1 MEVPSMLTTSSM
13 ASDSKAKEEH
23 YPAFL
28 HVTLKMVNIEG
39 NWQYTMRK
47 LLRSVEKVINCQIMD
62 DGTAN
67 VSGYIDQDQFL
78 ESWEKYRKKIKLV
91 HWQFGECERNLVKKT
106 KAPSTITANP
116 SGNNVNGAGGYYLP
130 QGPQSYYG
138 YASYNGHGA
147 YYDVGSYGNGGYY
160 NGFYGNGGSIG
171 YGYTYYQPVVY
182 QKNTG
187 HNHIECAGHASEC
200 SGQHIEK
207 PMNANKTPDTTP
219 SNKPHEK
226 SSKSIFQN
234 LAGFGKD
241 LTSRV
246 IPKRGSKV

>member
-1 MEVPSMLTTSSM
+1 
-13 ASDSKAKEEH
+13 
-23 YPAFL
+23 
-28 HVTLKMVNIEG
+28 
-39 NWQYTMRK
+39 
-47 LLRSVEKVINCQIMD
+47 MD

-138 YASYNGHGA
+138 NASYNGHGA
-147 YYDVGSYGNGGYY
+147 YYDVGSYG
-160 NGFYGNGGSIG
+160 
-171 YGYTYYQPVVY
+171 
-182 QKNTG
+182 
-187 HNHIECAGHASEC
+187 HASEC
-200 SGQHIEK
+200 SGHHIEK
-207 PMNANKTPDTTP
+207 PMTANKTPDKTP